1 MNREFERQQDR
12 QRRERDPKAKNRL
25 MIASGVVFLL
35 FALWIMFSTKNYS
48 SLEFPLVSDR
58 VEISMKKD
66 EVTLD
71 ADESKKFSRRMQNC
85 VRTEDHDTFDESLTI
100 TLGTGVT
107 LTLNP
112 EKNAGTIAY
121 RGETKSIRV
130 DGRLIKDAKNY
141 LAEKKVKDE
150 N

>member
-107 LTLNP
+107 LTLDP

-141 LAEKKVKDE
+141 LAEKKDK

>member
-58 VEISMKKD
+58 VEISMKED

-107 LTLNP
+107 LTLDP

>member
-58 VEISMKKD
+58 VEISMKED

-85 VRTEDHDTFDESLTI
+85 VRTEDHDAFDESLTI

-107 LTLNP
+107 LTLDP

-130 DGRLIKDAKNY
+130 DGRLIKEAKNY

>member
-107 LTLNP
+107 LTLDP